1 MVSPRRTFSSF
12 TISAP
17 PTVRMRPRA
26 VSVTITGRPANNDLP
41 GFHVHSDDLALYLG
55 NGRLRARGP
64 NDVIPHLQQ
73 RARHP
78 CGGPPEP
85 LRAIRLGRR

>member
-1 MVSPRRTFSSF
+1 MVSPRRTYSSF
-12 TISAP
+12 AISAP
-17 PTVRMRPRA
+17 PTVRIRPRA

-55 NGRLRARGP
+55 NDSLCARGP
-64 NDVIPHLQQ
+64 DDVIPHLQQ

-85 LRAIRLGRR
+85 LWAIRPGR

>member
-1 MVSPRRTFSSF
+1 MVSPRRTYSSF
-12 TISAP
+12 AISAP

-55 NGRLRARGP
+55 NNRSCARGP
-64 NDVIPHLQQ
+64 DNVIPHL
-73 RARHP
+73 
-78 CGGPPEP
+78 
-85 LRAIRLGRR
+85 LGRNSVIPTLVMARQRR